1 MVLNE
6 VIRNWWKMS
15 LNKKKIVFFQAK
27 KDNVQ
32 IKRRHSSLCNT
43 KFLQTNLQQIKD
55 PAQPLR
61 TYFNE
66 TADDN
71 AIKCLLLHNGDTFLS
86 IPVFHFF
93 GNSLERK
100 FRRPNLSL
108 FM

>member
-6 VIRNWWKMS
+6 VIRNWRKMS

-86 IPVFHFF
+86 IPVFRF
-93 GNSLERK
+93 LEIR
-100 FRRPNLSL
+100 
-108 FM
+108 

>member
-32 IKRRHSSLCNT
+32 IKR
-43 KFLQTNLQQIKD
+43 QIKD

-61 TYFNE
+61 TDFNE

-86 IPVFHFF
+86 IPVFHF
-93 GNSLERK
+93 LEIR
-100 FRRPNLSL
+100 
-108 FM
+108 

>member
-1 MVLNE
+1 MENVSKQEEDCLFP
-6 VIRNWWKMS
+6 K
-15 LNKKKIVFFQAK
+15 QK

-32 IKRRHSSLCNT
+32 IKRRHSSVCNT

-55 PAQPLR
+55 PARPLR

-86 IPVFHFF
+86 IPVFHF
-93 GNSLERK
+93 LEIR
-100 FRRPNLSL
+100 
-108 FM
+108 